1 MRVGPGSR
9 SRFFVGALVA
19 CACLVCDQH
28 DVAAFPYT
36 AQRGDTLAE
45 LAERF
50 YGKVEMEKVLV
61 AANGF
66 DGDVP
71 MLAGM
76 RVEVPAVSYR
86 HVRAGESWNSLA
98 ETLLGDARR
107 GEALALSNET
117 MPWVP
122 PVTGRE
128 IVVPY
133 PLRYVVKKGEST
145 LSVAYHFLG
154 KRDLAY
160 VVDRYNHLKGEPV
173 EPGDVLIVPVTDLVL
188 TDEGRE
194 AARAS
199 LAVVAGESGGDDR
212 DAQDQSLRELPL
224 LEKDVREGRYLEAI
238 ARGNQLVGAGTL
250 TEPELGAIYRQLVEA
265 LVALDAF
272 ELASDAC
279 HEWRRNDPEAVLD
292 PMELSPKIMRACAA
306 ADGNRGVGPV
316 GSTFPSASAAP
327 SSGPSPLSPPS
338 RGRQEP

>member
-1 MRVGPGSR
+1 MRVRVSSGFR
-9 SRFFVGALVA
+9 VVALAV
-19 CACLVCDQH
+19 CACLGLGESE
-28 DVAAFPYT
+28 ASAFPYT

-45 LAERF
+45 MAERF
-50 YGKVEMEKVLV
+50 YGRVEMEKVLV

-76 RVEVPAVSYR
+76 RIEVPAVSYR
-86 HVRAGESWNSLA
+86 HVNAGDTWNGLA
-98 ETLLGDARR
+98 ETLLGDGRR
-107 GEALALSNET
+107 GEALALSNDT

-160 VVDRYNHLKGEPV
+160 VVDRFNALKGEPV

-194 AARAS
+194 AARLS
-199 LAVVAGESGGDDR
+199 LAVVAGEAGGDDR
-212 DAQDQSLRELPL
+212 DAQEQASREIPVLK
-224 LEKDVREGRYLEAI
+224 KDVKEGHYLEAI
-238 ARGNQLVGAGTL
+238 SRGNQLVGAGTL
-250 TEPELGAIYRQLVEA
+250 TEPDLAAIHRQLLEA
-265 LVALDAF
+265 LVALDAD

-279 HEWRRNDPEAVLD
+279 REWRRNDPDAILD
-292 PMELSPKIMRACAA
+292 PIELSPKIIRACAS
-306 ADGNRGVGPV
+306 ADVQRGVGPV
-316 GSTFPSASAAP
+316 GSVFPSSSAMP
-327 SSGPSPLSPPS
+327 SSRAP
-338 RGRQEP
+338 

>member
-1 MRVGPGSR
+1 MEVPRL
-9 SRFFVGALVA
+9 SRFFLGALA
-19 CACLVCDQH
+19 ASACLVCDQH
-28 DVAAFPYT
+28 EVAAFPYT

-45 LAERF
+45 IAQRF

-76 RVEVPAVSYR
+76 RIEVPAVSYR
-86 HVRAGESWNSLA
+86 HVKPGDSWNGLA
-98 ETLLGDARR
+98 ETLLGDSRR
-107 GEALALSNET
+107 GEALALSNDS

-122 PVTGRE
+122 PVGGRE

-160 VVDRYNHLKGEPV
+160 VIDRFNHLKGEPV

-194 AARAS
+194 AARTS

-212 DAQDQSLRELPL
+212 DAQEQASRELPL

-250 TEPELGAIYRQLVEA
+250 TEPDLAAIHRQLVEA
-265 LVALDAF
+265 LVALDAYD
-272 ELASDAC
+272 LASEAC

-306 ADGNRGVGPV
+306 ADSNRGVGPV
-316 GSTFPSASAAP
+316 GSTVPSASA
-327 SSGPSPLSPPS
+327 GPGTPPLPPRPPS
-338 RGRQEP
+338 DGRRSP